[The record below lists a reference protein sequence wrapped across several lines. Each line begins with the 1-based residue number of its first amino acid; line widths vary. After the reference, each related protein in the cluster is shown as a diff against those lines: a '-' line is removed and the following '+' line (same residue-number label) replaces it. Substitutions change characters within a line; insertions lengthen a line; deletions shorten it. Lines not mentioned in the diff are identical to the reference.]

1 MCIRNTYNISYAHI
15 LFIPYFST
23 KWCVYLIYIY
33 TTQWEIILY
42 FLMPLR
48 VLAARR

>member
-33 TTQWEIILY
+33 IYIQHNEKLFFI
-42 FLMPLR
+42 F
-48 VLAARR
+48 